1 VQFGLVLLLL
11 LSLFCKKNKVNPTRR
26 VISQDSSILIC
37 FFKRGWGVV
46 GGRGIPLNCLK
57 NLFMCSTNTLNFIVY
72 ITYIAHRFYAKEDVL

>member
-1 VQFGLVLLLL
+1 
-11 LSLFCKKNKVNPTRR
+11 
-26 VISQDSSILIC
+26 
-37 FFKRGWGVV
+37 VV